1 MKQHLRTMFSEQAR
15 KAIVAAAVAGVAAVV
30 AAGGHY
36 TVVNVLTIAG
46 AVLGAWQA
54 TYWTTNADAPAE
66 RLHGPGCVDCD
77 SGVTEFHRSRTD
89 KPNNLRAPA
98 TPIHD
103 AMVAEYTATP
113 AEPQS

>member
-1 MKQHLRTMFSEQAR
+1 MKHLRTMFSAQAR
-15 KAIVAAAVAGVAAVV
+15 KAIVAAVVAGIAAVV

-36 TVVNVLTIAG
+36 TLVNVLTIAG

-54 TYWTTNADAPAE
+54 TYWTSNADAP
-66 RLHGPGCVDCD
+66 
-77 SGVTEFHRSRTD
+77 
-89 KPNNLRAPA
+89 PNTPLASA

-113 AEPQS
+113 VESQS

>member
-1 MKQHLRTMFSEQAR
+1 MKQHLHTMFSAQAR

-36 TVVNVLTIAG
+36 TVVSCLTIAG

-54 TYWTTNADAPAE
+54 TYWTSNADAPPVA
-66 RLHGPGCVDCD
+66 
-77 SGVTEFHRSRTD
+77 SGVPLAS
-89 KPNNLRAPA
+89 A

-103 AMVAEYTATP
+103 TMVAEYTATP
-113 AEPQS
+113 VEPTP